1 MGKTNVNSVL
11 RIAVSILFGVAASA
25 AFAGANWDAINSA
38 RAAAMHS
45 AAASGTASSKEAM
58 QKQCA
63 EMMKSTDARPA
74 DGGSPK
80 GLPEAK

>member
-1 MGKTNVNSVL
+1 MHSVL
-11 RIAVSILFGVAASA
+11 RIAVPILFGVAASA
-25 AFAGANWDAINSA
+25 AFAGPNWDVINSA
-38 RAAAMHS
+38 RAAAKHS

>member
-1 MGKTNVNSVL
+1 MHSVL
-11 RIAVSILFGVAASA
+11 RIIVLVSLGVAAGA
-25 AFAGANWDAINSA
+25 AFAGPNWDAINSA
-38 RAAAMHS
+38 RAAAKHS

-74 DGGSPK
+74 DGGSTK
-80 GLPEAK
+80 GSSEAK

>member
-1 MGKTNVNSVL
+1 MHSIL
-11 RIAVSILFGVAASA
+11 RIIVLVSLGVAAGA
-25 AFAGANWDAINSA
+25 AFAGPNWDAINSA
-38 RAAAMHS
+38 RAAAKRS
-45 AAASGTASSKEAM
+45 AAAPGAASAKDAM